1 MSSQTTRPTSEKTIR
16 VLLKEHTDRIRMT
29 ASAHGITV
37 LQNGSSDPICK
48 LARVLLQKGVDPN
61 ARLALY
67 RPGGARRVSPS
78 VAWWASKTT
87 TEGTGRSVKIIDY
100 KPYGEEDD

>member
-1 MSSQTTRPTSEKTIR
+1 

-37 LQNGSSDPICK
+37 LQNGYADPICK
-48 LARVLLQKGVDPN
+48 RARVLLQKGVDPN

-67 RPGGARRVSPS
+67 RPGGAGRLSPS
-78 VAWWASKTT
+78 VEWWAGKTT
-87 TEGTGRSVKIIDY
+87 TEGTGSSVKIIDY